1 MCIRDRLITKSL
13 SIRDVIAFPKTQT
26 ASCFLT
32 SAPSIID
39 KNQIKDL
46 GIKIDKKNN
55 DNEKD
60 T

>member
-1 MCIRDRLITKSL
+1 MLITKSL

-32 SAPSIID
+32 SAPSIIN